1 MVLSAVLS
9 DNEHAT
15 STGLDPFDNEDVP
28 HGTRTPPTLPSRSPP
43 PASPLPARV
52 RAVAQ
57 IRPVSIPEIV
67 RDMAGK
73 NTQQKLAD
81 FGRHYIPDGVPDA
94 DVSVKGGR

>member
-15 STGLDPFDNEDVP
+15 SIGLAPFDNEDVP

-43 PASPLPARV
+43 PASPLPDRV

-57 IRPVSIPEIV
+57 IQPVSIPEIV

-73 NTQQKLAD
+73 KRSKNWL
-81 FGRHYIPDGVPDA
+81 I
-94 DVSVKGGR
+94 SVVTTYRMVCQMQTCL

>member
-9 DNEHAT
+9 DNEHDT
-15 STGLDPFDNEDVP
+15 STGLYPFDNDDMP
-28 HGTRTPPTLPSRSPP
+28 HGTRTPPTPPSRSPP

-57 IRPVSIPEIV
+57 LRPVSIPEIV

-73 NTQQKLAD
+73 NTWQEKIRTTGAILMFTAHL
-81 FGRHYIPDGVPDA
+81 RTI
-94 DVSVKGGR
+94 R